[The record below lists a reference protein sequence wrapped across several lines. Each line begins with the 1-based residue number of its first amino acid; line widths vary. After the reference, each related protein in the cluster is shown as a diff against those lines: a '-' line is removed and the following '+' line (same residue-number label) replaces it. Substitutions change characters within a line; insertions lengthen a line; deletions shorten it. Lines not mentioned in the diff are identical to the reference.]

1 MKRRKTGL
9 PVLYSPFLPFLI
21 SIIFGIILDNYFQV
35 ELWRWKRIVGASMAF
50 FVVARLF
57 FFVFFKF
64 VPRNYSLLFFRGG
77 GKHRFLEWALSIFLS
92 GNIGLWAAALGLG
105 GLRHDYFYNY
115 FAANEIGF
123 FLPQKDVSTIVELT
137 LLKTPVLRE
146 YPENGL
152 TFFTSNCS
160 TSFVAEI
167 ERLKDAGKWK
177 VFSGRVAVRV
187 SGDATDLKIGDRI
200 RVAGTIGRPGKPN
213 NPGERDQI
221 FYYRSQ
227 RILTVLRVNSTS
239 KIEELAPS
247 EGNIK
252 QRILSVLENFRL
264 QASSILSK
272 FLSKQNAAVA
282 SGMTLGLR
290 NEVDDETYDSF
301 RRSGAVHL
309 LAISGLH
316 VMLVVGALALFL
328 RAFGVPE
335 PVIGAA
341 SIFFVLFYMGLTD
354 MRTPVIRASILI
366 SMMSLGIIFKADDF
380 FLDLLAMAGIVI
392 LMWNPCELFQP
403 GAQLSFIATG
413 TFLWSSSITLD
424 EQGKANIKRWE
435 AIKDRRREKERRMS
449 EKYWKQIK
457 SNTYNKTISLVIL
470 PRWRAFSRYYWGKFK
485 SITKSG
491 AIIWA
496 IGAPLVLSL
505 TNLFTP
511 IAIVVNPII
520 WIPATASLILAFQLE
535 FLGVL
540 SLILDTEGGFLG
552 NLLSLWGILAD
563 KSFDVF
569 LWILDYM
576 SSREWGAF
584 YMPAPPKWALLLFYC
599 PLFFWTV
606 FPHLRPSL
614 RNLGLF
620 VGTWALLL
628 VTFAG
633 VLQHIERRHD
643 SLAVD
648 VLSVGHGGAILGK
661 FSDGRTF
668 LYDCGSMDNQ
678 ERVADIVAKSL
689 WLSGRT
695 KIDLLVL
702 SHADIDHYGALVAL
716 LDRVKVQTVCIS
728 PWMFHKKNRSLSL
741 LQKSLTEHGVA
752 TSIVSE
758 GDSLGT
764 LGFPELLILHPQKII
779 TEEREKGGNEDSV
792 VLKIRY
798 LDRNLLL
805 PGDLDCKDADFLKH
819 PSDKIDFALAPH
831 HGGLSANEEKFYE
844 WANPEW
850 IGISGGALL
859 RNQNKESELREKGY
873 RIAHTFDD
881 GTIQIRISR
890 VENKTER
897 CARGNFTIT
906 TFKTGRNSINESQ

>member
-1 MKRRKTGL
+1 MKRRNTSL

-21 SIIFGIILDNYFQV
+21 AIIFGILIDSSFQV
-35 ELWRWKRIVGASMAF
+35 EPWRWKRLIGASLA
-50 FVVARLF
+50 F
-57 FFVFFKF
+57 FFVARFFFFFLFKF
-64 VPRNYSLLFFRGG
+64 VLRKRLPLALRGG
-77 GKHRFLEWALSIFLS
+77 KTHRFLGWLLAVFLS
-92 GNIGLWAAALGLG
+92 GNIGLWGAALGLG

-115 FAANEIGF
+115 FASNEIGF
-123 FLPQKDVSTIVELT
+123 FLPQKDASTIVELK

-146 YPENGL
+146 YPENNL
-152 TFFTSNCS
+152 AFFTSNCS

-167 ERLKDAGKWK
+167 ERLKDTGKWK

-200 RVAGTIGRPGKPN
+200 RVAGTIGRPNKPN
-213 NPGERDQI
+213 NPGERDQV

-239 KIEELAPS
+239 KIEVLAPS
-247 EGNIK
+247 EDSVK
-252 QRILSVLENFRL
+252 QRILSFLEKFRL
-264 QASSILSK
+264 RAASVLSK
-272 FLSKQNAAVA
+272 SLSKQNAAVA

-301 RRSGAVHL
+301 RRTGAAHL

-328 RAFGVPE
+328 RVFGVPE
-335 PVIGAA
+335 PVIGVA

-380 FLDLLAMAGIVI
+380 FLDSLAMAGIVI
-392 LMWNPCELFQP
+392 LVWNPCELFQP

-413 TFLWSSSITLD
+413 TFLWASSLTLD

-435 AIKDRRREKERRMS
+435 AVKDWRREKERRMS
-449 EKYWKQIK
+449 EKYWKQIQ
-457 SNTYNKTISLVIL
+457 SNTYNKTLALVIL
-470 PRWRAFSRYYWGKFK
+470 PRWRAFSRYYWGKLK

-520 WIPATASLILAFQLE
+520 WVPATASLILAFQLA
-535 FLGVL
+535 FLGVFASVWGMEGIL
-540 SLILDTEGGFLG
+540 SG
-552 NLLSLWGILAD
+552 LLSLWGTMTEMC
-563 KSFDVF
+563 FDVF

-584 YMPAPPKWALLLFYC
+584 YLPSPPKWALLVFYC

-606 FPHLRPSL
+606 FPHLRPSR
-614 RNLGLF
+614 RNLRLF
-620 VGTWALLL
+620 VGTWTLLL
-628 VTFAG
+628 VAVAG
-633 VLQHIERRHD
+633 VSQHIERRHD

-648 VLSVGHGGAILGK
+648 VLSIGHGGATFGK

-668 LYDCGSMDNQ
+668 LYDCGSMDNP
-678 ERVADIVAKSL
+678 ERVAEIVSKFL

-695 KIDLLVL
+695 KIDLVIL
-702 SHADIDHYGALVAL
+702 SHADVDHYGALIAL
-716 LDRVKVQTVCIS
+716 LDRVKVRAVCFS
-728 PWMFHKKNRSLSL
+728 PWMFHKKNKSLAL
-741 LQKSLTEHGVA
+741 LQNALKDHGVA
-752 TSIVSE
+752 TAVVSE
-758 GDSLGT
+758 GDTLES
-764 LGFPELLILHPQKII
+764 LGFPELFVLHPPKLIA
-779 TEEREKGGNEDSV
+779 EEREKGGNEDSV
-792 VLKIRY
+792 VLLVKY
-798 LDRNLLL
+798 LDRNLLF
-805 PGDLDCKDADFLKH
+805 PGDLDCKDADFLKR
-819 PSDKIDFALAPH
+819 PSEKIDFVLAPH
-831 HGGLSANEEKFYE
+831 HGGQSANVDMFYE

-859 RNQNKESELREKGY
+859 RNENKEAELKEKGF

-881 GTIQIRISR
+881 GTIQIRIAR
-890 VENKTER
+890 GENKTEK
-897 CARGNFTIT
+897 CEIGNFTII
-906 TFKTGRNSINESQ
+906 TFKTNRNSTVEDQ

>member
-1 MKRRKTGL
+1 MKRRKTSL
-9 PVLYSPFLPFLI
+9 PVLYSPFLPFLLA
-21 SIIFGIILDNYFQV
+21 IIFGILLDNYFQV
-35 ELWRWKRIVGASMAF
+35 ELWRWKRLIGASLIF
-50 FVVARLF
+50 FVVARLLF
-57 FFVFFKF
+57 FIFFKLIS
-64 VPRNYSLLFFRGG
+64 RKYSLLFFRGG
-77 GKHRFLEWALSIFLS
+77 GKHRFLEWALAVFLS
-92 GNIGLWAAALGLG
+92 GNIGLWTAALGLG

-115 FAANEIGF
+115 YAANEIGF
-123 FLPQKDVSTIVELT
+123 FLPQKDASTIVELK

-146 YPENGL
+146 YPENNMA
-152 TFFTSNCS
+152 FFTSNCS

-167 ERLKDAGKWK
+167 ERLKDAGEWK

-200 RVAGTIGRPGKPN
+200 RVAGTIGHPSKPN

-227 RILTVLRVNSTS
+227 RILTILRVNSVS
-239 KIEELAPS
+239 KIEVLAPS
-247 EGNIK
+247 EESIK
-252 QRILSVLENFRL
+252 QRILSFLEKLRLRAASVLSE
-264 QASSILSK
+264 S
-272 FLSKQNAAVA
+272 LSKQNAAVA

-290 NEVDDETYDSF
+290 NEVDNETYDSF
-301 RRSGAVHL
+301 RRSGAAHL

-413 TFLWSSSITLD
+413 SFLWSSSITLD
-424 EQGKANIKRWE
+424 EEGKANIKRWE

-457 SNTYNKTISLVIL
+457 NNTYNKTISLVIL

-496 IGAPLVLSL
+496 VGAPLVLFL

-520 WIPATASLILAFQLE
+520 WIPATASLIFAFQLE

-540 SLILDTEGGFLG
+540 TSFLG
-552 NLLSLWGILAD
+552 KEGIIASLLSLWGILTE

-584 YMPAPPKWALLLFYC
+584 YLPSPPQWALLLFYC

-606 FPHLRPSL
+606 FPHLRPSR
-614 RNLGLF
+614 RNLGIF
-620 VGTWALLL
+620 VGTWVFLL
-628 VTFAG
+628 VSFAG
-633 VLQHIERRHD
+633 VHQCIERRHD

-648 VLSVGHGGAILGK
+648 VLSIGHGGATLGF

-668 LYDCGSMDNQ
+668 LYDCGSMDNP

-695 KIDLLVL
+695 KIDVVIL

-728 PWMFHKKNRSLSL
+728 PWMFHKKNRSLAL
-741 LQKSLTEHGVA
+741 LQNSLKEHGISTA
-752 TSIVSE
+752 IVSE
-758 GDSLGT
+758 GDSLGS
-764 LGFPELLILHPQKII
+764 LGFPELLILHPPKII
-779 TEEREKGGNEDSV
+779 AEERERGGNEDSI

-798 LDRNLLL
+798 LDRSLLF
-805 PGDLDCKDADFLKH
+805 PGDLDCKDADFLNH
-819 PSDKIDFALAPH
+819 PSEKFDFVLAPH
-831 HGGLSANEEKFYE
+831 HGGQSTNEERFYE
-844 WANPEW
+844 WANSEW

-859 RNQNKESELREKGY
+859 RNKNKEIELKEKGY

-881 GTIQIRISR
+881 GTIQIRI
-890 VENKTER
+890 
-897 CARGNFTIT
+897 ARGEDKTDKNDRGAFTIT
-906 TFKTGRNSINESQ
+906 TFKTGRNSTDETW